1 MRLIDADALSEKLCE
16 TTIFIKDGEVFQRMI
31 NDAPTVSAE
40 AVKVAYICDGRKCD
54 GDCSDCFRTLD
65 IEHAKDFKLMGGVY
79 YQQESAEAEPT
90 VIRSRTLLP
99 TIDFKEWA
107 RRVREENPN
116 VIVIPCDAE
125 VVSAEAE
132 WIPVSERLPEDD
144 EIVLTTDNKGIVCPM
159 CHASLGY
166 HRKYWFTAEE
176 GITYREDEIIAWMP
190 LPEPYKGGDEYEK
203 CVEQMEH
210 DIMYE
215 PTYNSEDGSM

>member
-125 VVSAEAE
+125 VVSAEAG
-132 WIPVSERLPEDD
+132 WIPCDGKLPNKVGDHVLVTIKWADD
-144 EIVLTTDNKGIVCPM
+144 DLEVCEMCPTSASRYNIVAYQK
-159 CHASLGY
+159 
-166 HRKYWFTAEE
+166 
-176 GITYREDEIIAWMP
+176 MP
-190 LPEPYKGGDEYEK
+190 TPYKGGEE
-203 CVEQMEH
+203 
-210 DIMYE
+210 
-215 PTYNSEDGSM
+215 